1 MAFFLQM
8 KVSVNLRMTKNIKK
22 IIKKITYSSNDIYNE
37 GTDLRAMA
45 NWQYTIVYK
54 LNIDHIVKLVKH
66 VSDSYKYFLEKE
78 NSFF

>member
-1 MAFFLQM
+1 MAFSLQM

-45 NWQYTIVYK
+45 NWQYTIVYRPYCV
-54 LNIDHIVKLVKH
+54 L
-66 VSDSYKYFLEKE
+66 
-78 NSFF
+78 